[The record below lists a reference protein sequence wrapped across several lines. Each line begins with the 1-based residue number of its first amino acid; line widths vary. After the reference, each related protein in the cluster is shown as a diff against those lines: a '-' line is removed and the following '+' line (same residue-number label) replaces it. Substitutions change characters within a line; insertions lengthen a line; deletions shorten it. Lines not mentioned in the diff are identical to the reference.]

1 MKINSTNLLIQINET
16 NHILAVVDYK
26 DNNNFK
32 VVYHDVYL
40 QENSNERTIVKLNE
54 NYQSLKKNIYAI
66 EKKLKTTFNE
76 VSLILNIKNCKILN
90 FSGFKKLNSSQL
102 TKENVIYILNSLK
115 SKVNE
120 IEENKT
126 IIQIFNS
133 NYLLDNKKTVNL
145 PIGLFGNLYSQELS
159 FLLMDK
165 NDHKNLENIFD
176 KCNLRIKKFISKSFI
191 DGVNLMN
198 KNSDF
203 ETFLKLIINKNNS
216 QIFFFENGALKF
228 IQSFNFGTNL
238 ILNDITK
245 ILSIDKNMIE
255 KFISSFT
262 FDKNLKDDNYLDQ
275 KYFLNQNFRKIKKK
289 LILEVASARIQEL
302 SEITIFNNINVFNFL
317 ERKVPIYLE
326 VSDKNNLKCFFNA
339 YEIFF
344 SKSHKYDLQLLEGE
358 HEDEIFRTALSIV
371 HFGWNKEAVPIV
383 QSKKSLISRFFD
395 FLFN

>member
-26 DNNNFK
+26 DNNFK

-176 KCNLRIKKFISKSFI
+176 NVTSRIKKFISKSFI

-275 KYFLNQNFRKIKKK
+275 KYFLNQNFRKKKK
-289 LILEVASARIQEL
+289 IDIRSCFCENSRIVRNYY
-302 SEITIFNNINVFNFL
+302 F
-317 ERKVPIYLE
+317 
-326 VSDKNNLKCFFNA
+326 
-339 YEIFF
+339 
-344 SKSHKYDLQLLEGE
+344 
-358 HEDEIFRTALSIV
+358 
-371 HFGWNKEAVPIV
+371 
-383 QSKKSLISRFFD
+383 
-395 FLFN
+395 